1 MKDIRERLQR
11 GDVIVGDGAW
21 GTLLMEHGLK
31 PGEPTEV
38 WNLSHQEFLEE
49 IAGRYV
55 HAGSEIITTNT
66 FGASPLKLQ
75 LHSLDGRSEEINRAA
90 VDAARRG
97 AAGKAYISGSVGP
110 TGRFLIPYGDTE
122 PEQIS
127 SSFECQIQAL
137 VGAGVDLICVETMTD
152 LAEATLAVKAAR
164 RLKPA
169 IPVMATM
176 TFEKGA
182 RGFFTMMGVSVEAA
196 AEGLEAAG
204 ADVVGS
210 NCGNGIEA
218 MIGIAREFKRHSHL
232 PIAIQSNAGLPVIRN
247 GVTIYPETPDYM
259 ASKAT
264 ELLALGVQI
273 IGGCCGTGPEHIQA
287 LRRVVDAHLAK
298 PFF

>member
-1 MKDIRERLQR
+1 MKDIRERLRR

-21 GTLLMEHGLK
+21 GTLLMQHGLK
-31 PGEPTEV
+31 LGEPPEA
-38 WNLSHQEFLEE
+38 WNLSRHEILEE
-49 IAGRYV
+49 IAVRYV
-55 HAGSEIITTNT
+55 NAGSEIITTNT
-66 FGASPLKLQ
+66 FGASPLNLQ
-75 LHSLDGRSEEINRAA
+75 LHSLDGRAEEINRAA
-90 VDAARRG
+90 VEAARRG
-97 AAGKAYISGSVGP
+97 AAGRAYISASVGP
-110 TGRFLIPYGDTE
+110 TGKLLKPYGDTE

-127 SSFECQIQAL
+127 SSFERQIQAL
-137 VGAGVDLICVETMTD
+137 VGAGVDMICVETMTD

-164 RLKPA
+164 RLKST

-176 TFEKGA
+176 TFDEGA
-182 RGFFTMMGVSVEAA
+182 RGFFTVMGVSVEAA

-218 MIGIAREFKRHSHL
+218 MIGIARAFKRHSRL
-232 PIAIQSNAGLPVIRN
+232 PIAIQSNAGLPVIRD
-247 GVTIYPETPDYM
+247 GLTIYPETPDFM

-273 IGGCCGTGPEHIQA
+273 IGGCCGTGPEHIEA